1 MSSRAGKTAGVASIV
16 APVVGFVVND
26 LKKPN
31 SIIRALT
38 KKAINHI
45 LPQRMEKIEAIDITD
60 EVEIIEDKK
69 EPKAIS
75 ELKPE
80 GKEK

>member
-1 MSSRAGKTAGVASIV
+1 MSSKAGKTAGIASIV

-31 SIIRALT
+31 SVIRALT
-38 KKAINHI
+38 SKAINRF
-45 LPQRMEKIEAIDITD
+45 LPQRKQKIEAIDITD
-60 EVEIIEDKK
+60 EIEIIEDKK
-69 EPKAIS
+69 EQKAIS